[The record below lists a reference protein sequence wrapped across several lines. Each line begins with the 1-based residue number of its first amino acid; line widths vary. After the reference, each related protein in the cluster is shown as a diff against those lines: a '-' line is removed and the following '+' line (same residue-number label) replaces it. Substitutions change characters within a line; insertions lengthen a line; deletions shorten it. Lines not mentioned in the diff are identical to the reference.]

1 MAETK
6 ENIVMFPFMAQGHI
20 IPFLALAF
28 QLIKTNKYTITFV
41 NTHKNINKLRS
52 SLPPNSSFNVLEIPF
67 NSSDHNLPPDTENT
81 DSVPYNMVP
90 NLIEATLSF
99 KPHFRKLVSDLVSEE
114 NGQRKPLCIITGM
127 FFGWCAEIAQEFGVF
142 HAIFIGG
149 GGFGFA
155 CYYSLWMNL
164 PHRNNTDSDG
174 FFLLPDFPEA
184 SRLHVTQLTDYL
196 RVADHGNDAFSV
208 VLKKVL
214 SPWKNVDGILINTVE
229 ELDNIGLMYFRREIG
244 RQVWPI
250 GPVLLSTGSEARA
263 GKELGISQDVCKNW
277 LDSKPCSSVLYVS
290 FGSQNT
296 IAPSQMMEL
305 ALALEASGK
314 DFIWVVRP
322 PVGFDINSEFKADE
336 YLPEGFEER
345 NKISRQGLVVHNWA
359 PQVDILSHKSV
370 SAFLSHCGW
379 NSVLEALSHGVPIIG
394 WPMAAEQFYNVK
406 LLEEKIG
413 VCVEVARGKSCQVK
427 HEEIVKII
435 ELVMDKTEKGMEM
448 RRRACEI
455 NEIIENAIKDEV
467 NNKGSSTKAMDEFF
481 NAALTMRES
490 KMG

>member
-1 MAETK
+1 MTERK
-6 ENIVMFPFMAQGHI
+6 ESIVMFPFMAQGHI
-20 IPFLALAF
+20 IPFLALAL
-28 QLIKTNKYTITFV
+28 QLEKTNKYTITFV
-41 NTHKNINKLRS
+41 NTPNNINKLRS
-52 SLPPNSSFNVLEIPF
+52 SLPPNSSINLLEIPF
-67 NSSDHNLPPDTENT
+67 NSSDHNLPPHTENT
-81 DSVPYNMVP
+81 DSIPYTSVF
-90 NLIEATLSF
+90 TLFQASLSL
-99 KPHFRKLVSDLVSEE
+99 KPHFRTLVSHLVIEQ
-114 NGQRKPLCIITGM
+114 NGQRKPLCIIADM

-184 SRLHVTQLTDYL
+184 SRIHVTQLSDYL
-196 RVADHGNDAFSV
+196 SVAD
-208 VLKKVL
+208 
-214 SPWKNVDGILINTVE
+214 
-229 ELDNIGLMYFRREIG
+229 GLTYFRRKFS
-244 RQVWPI
+244 RPVWPI
-250 GPVLLSTGSEARA
+250 GPVLLSNSSQAR
-263 GKELGISQDVCKNW
+263 EQTQFGISPEMCKNW
-277 LDSKPCSSVLYVS
+277 LDTKPSSSVLFVS

-345 NKISRQGLVVHNWA
+345 IKISRQGLIVHKWA

-394 WPMAAEQFYNVK
+394 WPVAAEQFYNVK
-406 LLEEKIG
+406 LLEEEIG
-413 VCVEVARGKSCQVK
+413 VCVEVARGTSCQVK
-427 HEEIVKII
+427 HEEIVAKI
-435 ELVMDKTEKGMEM
+435 ELVMDETEKGKEM
-448 RRRACEI
+448 KRKACEVKETI
-455 NEIIENAIKDEV
+455 VKAIKDEE
-467 NNKGSSTKAMDEFF
+467 NNKGSSRKAMDEFF

-490 KMG
+490 STMEAINCLLVQSSIWYSIYDVCS

>member
-1 MAETK
+1 
-6 ENIVMFPFMAQGHI
+6 MFPFMAQGHI

-52 SLPPNSSFNVLEIPF
+52 SLPPNSSFNLLEIPF

-81 DSVPYNMVP
+81 DSVPYNMAP

-114 NGQRKPLCIITGM
+114 NGQRKPLCIITDM

-174 FFLLPDFPEA
+174 FFLLPDFPES

-196 RVADHGNDAFSV
+196 RVADHGM

-214 SPWKNVDGILINTVE
+214 SPWKNVDGILVNTVE

-322 PVGFDINSEFKADE
+322 PVGFDINSEFKAND
-336 YLPEGFEER
+336 
-345 NKISRQGLVVHNWA
+345 
-359 PQVDILSHKSV
+359 
-370 SAFLSHCGW
+370 HCGW

-394 WPMAAEQFYNVK
+394 WPMAAKQFYNVK
-406 LLEEKIG
+406 LLEKKMG
-413 VCVEVARGKSCQVK
+413 VYVEVARGKSCQVK

-435 ELVMDKTEKGMEM
+435 ELVMNETEKGMEM

-455 NEIIENAIKDEV
+455 KEIIENAIKDEV

-481 NAALTMRES
+481 NAVLTIRES

>member
-1 MAETK
+1 
-6 ENIVMFPFMAQGHI
+6 MFQFMAQGHI

-52 SLPPNSSFNVLEIPF
+52 SLPPNSSFNLLEIPF

-81 DSVPYNMVP
+81 DSVPYNMAP

-114 NGQRKPLCIITGM
+114 NGQRKPLCIITDM

-149 GGFGFA
+149 GGFGEKSAAKFGQ
-155 CYYSLWMNL
+155 LVL
-164 PHRNNTDSDG
+164 
-174 FFLLPDFPEA
+174 FFC
-184 SRLHVTQLTDYL
+184 Q
-196 RVADHGNDAFSV
+196 
-208 VLKKVL
+208 
-214 SPWKNVDGILINTVE
+214 
-229 ELDNIGLMYFRREIG
+229 
-244 RQVWPI
+244 
-250 GPVLLSTGSEARA
+250 
-263 GKELGISQDVCKNW
+263 
-277 LDSKPCSSVLYVS
+277 
-290 FGSQNT
+290 
-296 IAPSQMMEL
+296 
-305 ALALEASGK
+305 LEAKLEQEKNLESPK
-314 DFIWVVRP
+314 MFVKLARFKTLQLSSVVRP

-394 WPMAAEQFYNVK
+394 WPMAAKQFYNVK
-406 LLEEKIG
+406 LLEEKMG

-435 ELVMDKTEKGMEM
+435 ELVMNETEKGMEM

-455 NEIIENAIKDEV
+455 KEIIENAIKDEV

-481 NAALTMRES
+481 NAVLTMRES

>member
-6 ENIVMFPFMAQGHI
+6 ENMVMFPFMAQGHI

-52 SLPPNSSFNVLEIPF
+52 SLPPNSSFNLLEIPF

-81 DSVPYNMVP
+81 DSVPYNMAP

-114 NGQRKPLCIITGM
+114 NGQRKPLCIITDM

-164 PHRNNTDSDG
+164 PHRTTRIPMD
-174 FFLLPDFPEA
+174 FFSCRIFQNHFSLNFSLKLFFIFFG
-184 SRLHVTQLTDYL
+184 LFT
-196 RVADHGNDAFSV
+196 AFSV

-214 SPWKNVDGILINTVE
+214 SPWKNVDGILVNIVE

-322 PVGFDINSEFKADE
+322 PVGFDINSEFKAD
-336 YLPEGFEER
+336 
-345 NKISRQGLVVHNWA
+345 
-359 PQVDILSHKSV
+359 D
-370 SAFLSHCGW
+370 HCGW

-394 WPMAAEQFYNVK
+394 WPMAAKQFYNVK
-406 LLEEKIG
+406 LLEEKMG

-435 ELVMDKTEKGMEM
+435 KLVMNETEKGMEM

-455 NEIIENAIKDEV
+455 KEIIENAIKDEV

-481 NAALTMRES
+481 NAVLTMRES